1 MRCKQCKELMVLI
14 TTLQGNYN
22 LCKTCSN
29 DSIDEWYEKNPHKD
43 GRGLD

>member
-29 DSIDEWYEKNPHKD
+29 VDFSYNDDELDNIAD
-43 GRGLD
+43 RGRD